1 SGDERGEGGGHFRVR
16 HHRGGGKHC
25 EEAGPPRKGAGR
37 SQQRGRHHA
46 PTRAPPRTAKP
57 PRGGCH
63 GDDVSCVRA
72 PADSRAA
79 PEPSERRRLQQASP
93 RLWRMAQ
100 AAAAPCPA
108 GAATP
113 QPGRRPRGRPRIR
126 TELELEQRRKAWYR
140 QRYLRSVYLGRQS
153 ERWRRVRQQLGH
165 GKDEQTARAL
175 LDSFTERNRSGC
187 TGKCICF
194 QTPLPSS
201 ASNSSLKI
209 QHSVIQHHGAGMVFV
224 HLTQCCPCSAKC
236 LSVCDR
242 REWRGIHTVSEPGS
256 V

>member
-1 SGDERGEGGGHFRVR
+1 MPGVVAQGWGLCGRERPNPGPVGGEGRGLQPTSRKGRGHSANGEERLG
-16 HHRGGGKHC
+16 RGGG
-25 EEAGPPRKGAGR
+25 ATQPTSPR
-37 SQQRGRHHA
+37 
-46 PTRAPPRTAKP
+46 PRPQP
-57 PRGGCH
+57 PRGGRH
-63 GDDVSCVRA
+63 GDDVGCVRA
-72 PADSRAA
+72 PAESRAA

-108 GAATP
+108 GTANP

-175 LDSFTERNRSGC
+175 LDSFTERSRSGC
-187 TGKCICF
+187 SGKHVRF
-194 QTPLPSS
+194 HPPASVTPPQLPFL
-201 ASNSSLKI
+201 NLSLRI
-209 QHSVIQHHGAGMVFV
+209 RPLNYS
-224 HLTQCCPCSAKC
+224 TP
-236 LSVCDR
+236 
-242 REWRGIHTVSEPGS
+242 
-256 V
+256 